1 MKKFTLFIFVVG
13 VLSGGGYFAYTKI
26 MAPRNPNIPL
36 DQQISNTNVNQE
48 PHLVL
53 DMPKE
58 GDTLSSPFELKGK
71 VKGWF
76 FEGSFPVYLTDADG
90 KPIVITDGIGE
101 DIPVKAIGDWMT
113 SEYVS
118 FDQKIS
124 FVTDATDGF
133 LVLQKDNPSD
143 DRSLDE
149 QVKIPVHFAP
159 QDTMRVNVYLGNSVF
174 NPNQVDCTQVYP
186 VERVVPKSP
195 KTATAAL
202 SELLKGV
209 LGGESKDGYIT
220 SINPGVTLK
229 SISVSSGTASV
240 DFSSGLG
247 DQVAGSCRVAAIR
260 AEIEQTLKQFP
271 TIQNV
276 VILIDGVSEGIL
288 EP

>member
-1 MKKFTLFIFVVG
+1 
-13 VLSGGGYFAYTKI
+13 
-26 MAPRNPNIPL
+26 MAPRNPNIPV
-36 DQQISNTNVNQE
+36 DQQISQVNTNQE
-48 PHLVL
+48 PHLIL

-76 FEGSFPVYLTDADG
+76 FEGSFPVYLTDKDG
-90 KPIVITDGIGE
+90 KPIIITDGVGE
-101 DIPVKAIGDWMT
+101 GIPVKSIGDWMT

-118 FDQKIS
+118 FDQKIG

-186 VERVVPKSP
+186 VERVVPKSS
-195 KTATAAL
+195 KTATTAL
-202 SELLKGV
+202 NELLKGV
-209 LGGESKDGYIT
+209 IGGESKDGYIT

-229 SISVSSGTASV
+229 SISVSAGTASV

-276 VILIDGVSEGIL
+276 IISIDGVSEGIL
-288 EP
+288 QP